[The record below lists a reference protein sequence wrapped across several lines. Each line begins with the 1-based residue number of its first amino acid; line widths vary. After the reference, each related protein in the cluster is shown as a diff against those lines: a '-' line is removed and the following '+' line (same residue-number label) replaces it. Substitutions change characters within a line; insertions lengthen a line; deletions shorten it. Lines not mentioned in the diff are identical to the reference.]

1 MTSMMAETEIET
13 ATAMDAL
20 PDSVPPHEL
29 RLADLAPSEHP
40 ASGEDESET
49 VSQLRRGD
57 AAAYEALVRAHGARM
72 LAVARR
78 LLRNEEEAR
87 DAVQEAFLSAFRGIE
102 RFRGGCRLSTW
113 LFRIVTNV
121 ALMKLRSASRRPLE
135 SIEDLMPVFDA
146 DGHHVHRSTA
156 PTDSAELQLIRSE
169 QLARMRAAIARLPA
183 QYRSVVVMRD
193 LLELS
198 TAEVART
205 LGITDNAVKIRL
217 HRARLAL
224 CRLVGAQEAQPPV
237 S

>member
-1 MTSMMAETEIET
+1 MIPIMAETGSTPAIDMFPH
-13 ATAMDAL
+13 AM
-20 PDSVPPHEL
+20 PPRAL
-29 RLADLAPSEHP
+29 RLADLAPI
-40 ASGEDESET
+40 D
-49 VSQLRRGD
+49 D
-57 AAAYEALVRAHGARM
+57 AAAEGDEGEIIARLRHGDEAAYESLVRSHGSRM

-87 DAVQEAFLSAFRGIE
+87 DAVQDAFLSAFRAID

-121 ALMKLRSASRRPLE
+121 ALMKLRSASRKPLE
-135 SIEDLMPVFDA
+135 SIEHLMPVFDA
-146 DGHHVHRSTA
+146 DGHHVHRASTRA
-156 PTDSAELQLIRSE
+156 DSAETQLIQAERM
-169 QLARMRAAIARLPA
+169 ARVRAAIERLPT

-205 LGITDNAVKIRL
+205 LGISDNAVKIRL

-224 CRLVGAQEAQPPV
+224 CTLLGATEARP
-237 S
+237 SMS